1 MFAVPG
7 AYDRA
12 ITVFSPD
19 GRLFQVEYASETVK
33 RGATVLGIASPEGVV
48 LAAEERAGSK
58 LQDLSFMWK
67 IFQIDDHVG
76 TAVAGLRLFWT
87 DPSGAFFAYRAW
99 AIGAGGDAANEI
111 LEAEYRDNLTMDEAL
126 LLGMKCM
133 TKVLEGKAEPQKIRV
148 AIIPRETGKFQK
160 LPVEEV
166 DKYLR
171 KLDAGKKAPAG
182 K

>member
-1 MFAVPG
+1 M
-7 AYDRA
+7 
-12 ITVFSPD
+12 
-19 GRLFQVEYASETVK
+19 LF
-33 RGATVLGIASPEGVV
+33 GGVDKK
-48 LAAEERAGSK
+48 GS
-58 LQDLSFMWK
+58 
-67 IFQIDDHVG
+67 
-76 TAVAGLRLFWT
+76 RLFWA

-171 KLDAGKKAPAG
+171 RMDASKKAPAG